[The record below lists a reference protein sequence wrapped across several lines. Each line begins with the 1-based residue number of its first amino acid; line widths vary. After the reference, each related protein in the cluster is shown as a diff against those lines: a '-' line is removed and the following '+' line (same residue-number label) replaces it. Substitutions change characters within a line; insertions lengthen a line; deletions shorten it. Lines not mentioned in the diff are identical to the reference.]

1 AANSVVSGHFPSY
14 SLVLGNPARVMG
26 RRGDS
31 AEPATAAPAPRATA
45 AAAPRDVPATAA
57 EIAREIEN
65 LLVRLRVLKTPPPPT
80 ARLRGEGYVDSLNWA
95 LFFEG
100 LTERFGD
107 ALTLEEFLSPAMDS
121 VESIAQR
128 LHQRRTTGAP
138 APRPAP
144 HGLHERLVEL
154 ARQKPDLEILR
165 LRPEG
170 GGEVRFTY
178 AGLLDAAAR
187 WAGAMRA
194 AGFGPG
200 DRVGLLM
207 PLSEDLIVAFV
218 GCLRLG
224 AVPSVF
230 SYPSAKVPLSVYAR
244 HHKDMFSRVE
254 LKGLIT
260 TDDLGKLLR
269 SEVGATLPIAGVP
282 AWRTA
287 APLAAASPAG
297 LDDTVLIQHSS
308 GTTGIQKGVALTP
321 RAVSVQIDLYA
332 RALRLNERD
341 VIVSWLPLYHDMGL
355 VACFLLPL
363 LTGTPLVLLSP
374 FEWVARPGL
383 LFETLAESG
392 GTLVWMPNFAFQLL
406 ADRVPPSALHA
417 LDLTRVRAW
426 ISCSEVVSASTAKD
440 FWETFAESGVDEDK
454 LWSCY
459 AMAENVFAVT
469 QSPRLKILSIDGL
482 LLQKEDR
489 VVPKDGGRPVVSQG
503 VPLPGVD
510 VRVLGR
516 DGAPCPEGRHGEIA
530 LRGPCLMSGYYRNP
544 EKTRE
549 ALRDGWFV
557 TGDLGFLWEGELY
570 VTGRKKDLVIV
581 AGRNFYP
588 QDIEAAAARIP
599 GTKAGRCAAFGCP
612 NPRRGTEDLV
622 IVAERS
628 APDVDAAA
636 WEAAVKKIVFEELD
650 CPVAEGRL

>member
-1 AANSVVSGHFPSY
+1 
-14 SLVLGNPARVMG
+14 MG

-31 AEPATAAPAPRATA
+31 AEPPTAAPAPRATA

-287 APLAAASPAG
+287 APSAAASPAG

-374 FEWVARPGL
+374 FEWVAR
-383 LFETLAESG
+383 
-392 GTLVWMPNFAFQLL
+392 
-406 ADRVPPSALHA
+406 
-417 LDLTRVRAW
+417 
-426 ISCSEVVSASTAKD
+426 
-440 FWETFAESGVDEDK
+440 
-454 LWSCY
+454 
-459 AMAENVFAVT
+459 
-469 QSPRLKILSIDGL
+469 
-482 LLQKEDR
+482 
-489 VVPKDGGRPVVSQG
+489 
-503 VPLPGVD
+503 
-510 VRVLGR
+510 
-516 DGAPCPEGRHGEIA
+516 
-530 LRGPCLMSGYYRNP
+530 
-544 EKTRE
+544 
-549 ALRDGWFV
+549 
-557 TGDLGFLWEGELY
+557 
-570 VTGRKKDLVIV
+570 
-581 AGRNFYP
+581 
-588 QDIEAAAARIP
+588 
-599 GTKAGRCAAFGCP
+599 
-612 NPRRGTEDLV
+612 
-622 IVAERS
+622 
-628 APDVDAAA
+628 
-636 WEAAVKKIVFEELD
+636 
-650 CPVAEGRL
+650 